1 MTTLSLR
8 EGVGRVWLALSN
20 ALKLRP
26 QNQEERNMQLLY
38 FNTTMVGVASGGI
51 VAFLPVF
58 LARLGASPTLI
69 SWLTSGP
76 SLAAVLFLLPG
87 ALVAERSSDLVKVRI
102 KWVTVVLMAYLACA
116 IAPFFVAVEQLP
128 YVLVGIWV
136 AKVLAEAVAIPA
148 WTAVMSMAVSA
159 QNRARVNGTRWA
171 LMSLAMALSSA
182 FFGWMLDHVSFP
194 INYQLVFF
202 ISFIFGLIDPLFFRR
217 IVVDSTPVVR
227 SPSSLPLRERVANYI
242 KPVMTHKPFMV
253 YQAVTFLYRIALY
266 LPIPLYTL
274 LWVNELEAADTLIGL
289 RGTLGSLALV
299 VGYLFWGR
307 VANRFGH
314 RRMLYIC
321 AAGLGVYV
329 MLSSLIP
336 SAWWI
341 LPLAVLWGATI
352 AGVDVALFDIML
364 GTLSAE
370 RQALF
375 GAFWSMEANFCM
387 FLGPLIGAALM
398 SIWGVRTTMLVGG
411 IAQIV
416 TTAFFLWLPR
426 D

>member
-242 KPVMTHKPFMV
+242 KPVMTHKP
-253 YQAVTFLYRIALY
+253 
-266 LPIPLYTL
+266 
-274 LWVNELEAADTLIGL
+274 LWSI
-289 RGTLGSLALV
+289 
-299 VGYLFWGR
+299 
-307 VANRFGH
+307 
-314 RRMLYIC
+314 RR
-321 AAGLGVYV
+321 
-329 MLSSLIP
+329 
-336 SAWWI
+336 
-341 LPLAVLWGATI
+341 
-352 AGVDVALFDIML
+352 
-364 GTLSAE
+364 
-370 RQALF
+370 
-375 GAFWSMEANFCM
+375 
-387 FLGPLIGAALM
+387 
-398 SIWGVRTTMLVGG
+398 
-411 IAQIV
+411 
-416 TTAFFLWLPR
+416 
-426 D
+426 